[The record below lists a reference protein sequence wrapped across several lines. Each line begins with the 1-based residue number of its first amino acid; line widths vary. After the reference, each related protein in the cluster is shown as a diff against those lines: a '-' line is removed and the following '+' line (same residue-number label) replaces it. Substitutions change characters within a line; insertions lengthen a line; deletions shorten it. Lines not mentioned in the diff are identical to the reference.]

1 MGKIFKKH
9 KKLWTPLFYVLIGLA
24 SSSFLV
30 FVLYWS
36 LTLNSSITALIEN
49 TAVEPLYL
57 WSYALL
63 TLGTIILFGI
73 NVPLFVYRWRKFG
86 PPKFKL
92 HSGTGLGTLFGVLA
106 SACPVCGST
115 LLSVI
120 GIAGGLATF
129 PLQGLELKALSFG
142 LMALPVWLTTRELKS
157 FKNCKGESCPVPRNG
172 SFEKKDTPY
181 FLFSLLVFVAFS
193 LISFDMLSQ
202 EPVMASFLSNG
213 TVGSSASSTGN
224 KLYDEAVLK
233 VLPESG
239 FQSKIYL
246 GDAVTKL
253 VKEGVIDKE
262 KFEALYGDRGG
273 LPKELSDVL
282 TKPAKKRIIL
292 TQENSQVY
300 VNLLWALGLS
310 NYMSTNKESP
320 VVGPS
325 LFNFASTGGWTLG
338 KEQNGGAYFN
348 KFKIVPL
355 TSKQE
360 ELVTKIAKNTYR
372 PCCNNST
379 FFQDCNHG
387 SALLGLLQLGAS
399 QGLSEKQLYR
409 ESLAFN
415 SFWFPDTYIKTALY
429 FKILKKT
436 DWQNVDPKE
445 VMGQDYSSIGGW
457 IKNVQ
462 SEIAKIPNLIPKPKG
477 GGSCGT

>member
-9 KKLWTPLFYVLIGLA
+9 
-24 SSSFLV
+24 
-30 FVLYWS
+30 
-36 LTLNSSITALIEN
+36 IEN

-92 HSGTGLGTLFGVLA
+92 HSGTGLGTLVGVAA

-115 LLSVI
+115 LLSVV
-120 GIAGGLATF
+120 GIAAGLAAF

-142 LMALPVWLTTRELKS
+142 LMALPIWLTTRELKS
-157 FKNCKGESCPVPRNG
+157 FKNCKGESCPVPRNA
-172 SFEKKDTPY
+172 SFAKKDTPY
-181 FLFSLLVFVAFS
+181 LLFALLVFVAFS
-193 LISFDMLSQ
+193 LISFDMISA
-202 EPVMASFLSNG
+202 EPVVA
-213 TVGSSASSTGN
+213 GSSSVSSTGN
-224 KLYDEAVLK
+224 QLYDEAVLK

-262 KFEALYGDRGG
+262 KFESLYGDRGG

-348 KFKIVPL
+348 
-355 TSKQE
+355 
-360 ELVTKIAKNTYR
+360 
-372 PCCNNST
+372 
-379 FFQDCNHG
+379 
-387 SALLGLLQLGAS
+387 
-399 QGLSEKQLYR
+399 
-409 ESLAFN
+409 
-415 SFWFPDTYIKTALY
+415 
-429 FKILKKT
+429 
-436 DWQNVDPKE
+436 
-445 VMGQDYSSIGGW
+445 
-457 IKNVQ
+457 
-462 SEIAKIPNLIPKPKG
+462 
-477 GGSCGT
+477 